1 MKEFWKTLKQTCARL
16 GIKPTARVV
25 FVSIATQTLQLFDD
39 GKLVRSHTISTSKRP
54 PSNLKDSLGTPRGLH
69 EIAQRIGDGQP
80 PGMVF
85 KSRRPT
91 GFLFDGRAVPPKPPC
106 ESCNIRGGFGE
117 TALPATADAASTAL
131 VTTRI
136 LWLRGLEPG
145 VNLGGDV
152 DSHDRYIY
160 IHGTNREDL
169 IGTPQSA
176 GCVVMR
182 NLDIIDLFDQVRAGD
197 MVLIG

>member
-1 MKEFWKTLKQTCARL
+1 METWETVIKNCERL
-16 GIKPTARVV
+16 GIKPPLRVLIV
-25 FVSIATQTLQLFDD
+25 RIQTQTLHFFRA
-39 GKLVRSHTISTSKRP
+39 GECVRDYTISTSRRP
-54 PSNLKDSLGTPRGLH
+54 PSNIKDSLGTPRGLH
-69 EIAQRIGDGQP
+69 EIAGRIGDGQP

-91 GFLFDGRAVPPKPPC
+91 GFHFS
-106 ESCNIRGGFGE
+106 E
-117 TALPATADAASTAL
+117 PAMREAGAASAAAL

-169 IGTPQSA
+169 IGTPQSS

-182 NLDIIDLFDQVRAGD
+182 NLDIIDLYEQVRDGD
-197 MVLIG
+197 MVLIVD